1 MKDTFHNLSE
11 EKRERIIRAALGE
24 FAASGYEKATLDG
37 VVQAAGISKGGLY
50 EYISSKEDLFR
61 YLLEYSYG
69 AMYDFI
75 ISDDEG
81 LSMPADPVERT
92 RHIALKVVDY
102 YLANPE
108 IITFLVK
115 TSRISDPLH
124 RKWVEAAFGDYFLR
138 LFESCD
144 YSKIRFDPARIR
156 SLLSWLL
163 AKTRNDFT
171 DALAGSNS
179 PEICRETYLGEWEFF
194 FSVLTDG
201 IYRGASSVDN
211 KEE

>member
-1 MKDTFHNLSE
+1 MKETFHNLAK
-11 EKRERIIRAALGE
+11 EKRDRIIRAALAE
-24 FAASGYEKATLDG
+24 FAASGYEKATLDA
-37 VVQAAGISKGGLY
+37 VVQTAGISKGGLY
-50 EYISSKEDLFR
+50 EYISSKDDLFR

-75 ISDDEG
+75 IADDREG
-81 LSMPADPVERT
+81 TLPADPVERT
-92 RHIALKVVDY
+92 RHIARKVVDY

-115 TSRISDPLH
+115 TSRVSDPVH
-124 RKWVEAAFGDYFLR
+124 RERVDSAFSDYFLR
-138 LFESCD
+138 LFETCD
-144 YSKIRFDPARIR
+144 YSGIRFDPARIR

-171 DALAGSNS
+171 DALAGGNS
-179 PEICRETYLGEWEFF
+179 PETCRETYLGEWEFF
-194 FSVLTDG
+194 FSVLTYG
-201 IYRGASSVDN
+201 IYRGVSSVDK